1 MLEVKDIRKEY
12 KTKSGNNE
20 VLKGISLK
28 FDNKG
33 MTFIL
38 GKSGSGK
45 TTLLNLLGGLDKVTS
60 GEIVIDGKSFNDFK
74 ESDYTSYRNNY
85 IGFIFQDYNNL
96 DELSVLENI
105 TLSNKLQNRQVDS
118 EKLDNL
124 LKKLDI
130 YDLKKRKINELSG
143 GEKQR
148 VAIARALLK
157 NSKIIL
163 ADEPTGNL
171 DSINGKN
178 IMDILK
184 EISKDRLVIVVT
196 HDIEFART
204 YADRIIEIKDGVIAS
219 DTLESSHVLEEKYLS
234 KKNRLPLKELIKLS
248 ILPLKSKK
256 VRLFLT
262 CLLIAFTTMFLA
274 IFYCITSYNPN
285 EKHIKIINTGN
296 TFLEIKKYQKID
308 ASRRT
313 LILNNDEIDDIKK
326 SLDTKVYP
334 LYNIDGH
341 FISFWRLNIYE
352 ALDMFNDVPEEEKD
366 MYTLTTLTNQVT
378 DISYL
383 KDSNLPIIGN
393 YPKKT
398 NEIIIS
404 NYFADLIM
412 TYGIYEYGTENL
424 YRPSS
429 YEQLIK
435 DKKKISFGNSAVI
448 ISGIVNY
455 DLTKYQVLKGKYAT
469 KTSDEA
475 LYKIFNEHSLN
486 VFNIYNKVF
495 VTNEFI
501 DLLTKNN
508 NSDISLDG
516 LLFNTDKIKD
526 VVKKYP
532 LESDYSLVTKY
543 ADEVRNYNDLTLK
556 RFKPVVNIIIL
567 VFTIFSYLL
576 ISNFVTNS
584 IKTRR
589 KSIGILRALGINQ
602 KDVFKIFMIEFIILS
617 LISTILSTILS
628 YFIFILLRNTT
639 FNTSYDILNPF
650 YLNYKLVIFIYL
662 YTILVI
668 TISSI
673 IPLSKF
679 LKRSPIDVIRNK
691 K

>member
-204 YADRIIEIKDGVIAS
+204 YADRIIEIKDGVIEQELQNARE
-219 DTLESSHVLEEKYLS
+219 ESTYL
-234 KKNRLPLKELIKLS
+234 K
-248 ILPLKSKK
+248 
-256 VRLFLT
+256 
-262 CLLIAFTTMFLA
+262 
-274 IFYCITSYNPN
+274 
-285 EKHIKIINTGN
+285 
-296 TFLEIKKYQKID
+296 KID
-308 ASRRT
+308 
-313 LILNNDEIDDIKK
+313 
-326 SLDTKVYP
+326 
-334 LYNIDGH
+334 
-341 FISFWRLNIYE
+341 
-352 ALDMFNDVPEEEKD
+352 
-366 MYTLTTLTNQVT
+366 
-378 DISYL
+378 YL
-383 KDSNLPIIGN
+383 
-393 YPKKT
+393 
-398 NEIIIS
+398 
-404 NYFADLIM
+404 
-412 TYGIYEYGTENL
+412 
-424 YRPSS
+424 
-429 YEQLIK
+429 
-435 DKKKISFGNSAVI
+435 
-448 ISGIVNY
+448 
-455 DLTKYQVLKGKYAT
+455 
-469 KTSDEA
+469 
-475 LYKIFNEHSLN
+475 
-486 VFNIYNKVF
+486 
-495 VTNEFI
+495 
-501 DLLTKNN
+501 
-508 NSDISLDG
+508 
-516 LLFNTDKIKD
+516 
-526 VVKKYP
+526 
-532 LESDYSLVTKY
+532 
-543 ADEVRNYNDLTLK
+543 
-556 RFKPVVNIIIL
+556 
-567 VFTIFSYLL
+567 
-576 ISNFVTNS
+576 
-584 IKTRR
+584 
-589 KSIGILRALGINQ
+589 
-602 KDVFKIFMIEFIILS
+602 
-617 LISTILSTILS
+617 
-628 YFIFILLRNTT
+628 
-639 FNTSYDILNPF
+639 
-650 YLNYKLVIFIYL
+650 
-662 YTILVI
+662 
-668 TISSI
+668 
-673 IPLSKF
+673 
-679 LKRSPIDVIRNK
+679 
-691 K
+691 